1 MESVI
6 YLWIVVFLIIY
17 MSNAS
22 ARRGQKALTIAR
34 ANKIKRMRG
43 EKNIMKELVKQFI
56 GKDCVIYTM
65 NSSAALVDG
74 IIMEVSQDGGA
85 IMVQSVK
92 DTEDIQLVNLDY
104 VTKIKPI
111 PYNSKGKRKNIW

>member
-22 ARRGQKALTIAR
+22 ARRGQKAPTIAR